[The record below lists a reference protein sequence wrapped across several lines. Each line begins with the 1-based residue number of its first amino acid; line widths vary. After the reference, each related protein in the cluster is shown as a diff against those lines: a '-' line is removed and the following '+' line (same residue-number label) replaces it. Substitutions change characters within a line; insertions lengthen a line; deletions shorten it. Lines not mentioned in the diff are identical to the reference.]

1 MSDLEKKQ
9 DPESPDV
16 EALERPDV
24 SERVDKMTE
33 RKLLSK
39 LDKRIVPVIMWM
51 YLMNFMDRGG

>member
-1 MSDLEKKQ
+1 MSDLEKKN
-9 DPESPDV
+9 DSDRPDV

-51 YLMNFMDRGG
+51 YLMNFMDRGA